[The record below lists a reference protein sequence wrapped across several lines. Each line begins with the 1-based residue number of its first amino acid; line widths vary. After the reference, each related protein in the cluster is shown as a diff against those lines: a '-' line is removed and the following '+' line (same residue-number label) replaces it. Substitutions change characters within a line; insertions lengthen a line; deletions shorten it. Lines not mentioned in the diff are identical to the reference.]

1 MTRSAEQTQT
11 VQNIYATYSVKI
23 KLALVKQK
31 GIPLSFMIKR
41 NYRLLISIF
50 SRVTNGN
57 ALINAGN
64 L

>member
-31 GIPLSFMIKR
+31 EQGIP
-41 NYRLLISIF
+41 
-50 SRVTNGN
+50 
-57 ALINAGN
+57 
-64 L
+64 